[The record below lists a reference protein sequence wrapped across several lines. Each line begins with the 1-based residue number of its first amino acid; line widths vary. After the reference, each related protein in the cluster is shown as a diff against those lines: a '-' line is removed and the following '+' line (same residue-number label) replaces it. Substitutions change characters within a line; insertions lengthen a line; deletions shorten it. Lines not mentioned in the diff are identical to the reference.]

1 MAFENDRATEV
12 NVFLFVADLLEILG
26 QQKY

>member
-1 MAFENDRATEV
+1 MAFENNRATKV

-26 QQKY
+26 QQKS